1 MLSRWEN
8 SLSSIGA
15 SYLFTGLSG
24 AGKTT
29 ISGTV
34 AAFLRQANVPC
45 LLLDGDQL
53 RSGLC
58 SDLGYSKEDRF
69 ENIRRVAEVARLFVN
84 QGFVCLCA
92 FICPY
97 QDMRGIMHQRLDPTF
112 FEIFVDCS
120 LDECRRRDPKNY
132 YKQAQNGMLVD
143 FTGVGSPYEVPKSP
157 DLRIDTASCGIEE
170 SAKVVYEF
178 IMRTR

>member
-1 MLSRWEN
+1 LVN
-8 SLSSIGA
+8 TGA

-29 ISGTV
+29 ISSTV
-34 AAFLRQANVPC
+34 AELLRQANVPC

-97 QDMRGIMHQRLDPTF
+97 QDMRDIMHQRLDPTF

-120 LDECRRRDPKNY
+120 LDECRRRDPKRY
-132 YKQAQNGMLVD
+132 YKQAQSGALTG
-143 FTGVGSPYEVPKSP
+143 FTGIGAPYEVPCSP
-157 DLRIDTASCGIEE
+157 DLRINTVDSSIKMAAE
-170 SAKVVYEF
+170 SALQF
-178 IMRTR
+178 IMSTRQG

>member
-1 MLSRWEN
+1 LSKT
-8 SLSSIGA
+8 GA
-15 SYLFTGLSG
+15 AYLFTGLSG

-29 ISGTV
+29 ISSSV
-34 AAFLRQANVPC
+34 AQLLRQANVPC

-69 ENIRRVAEVARLFVN
+69 ENIRRVSEVARLFVD

-97 QDMRGIMHQRLDPTF
+97 QAMRDIMHQRLDPTF

-120 LDECRRRDPKNY
+120 LDECQRRDPKTY
-132 YKQAQNGMLVD
+132 YKRAQRGELAG
-143 FTGVGSPYEVPKSP
+143 FTGVGAPYEMPCSP
-157 DLRIDTASCGIEE
+157 DLRINTVE
-170 SAKVVYEF
+170 SSIALAAEAALDF
-178 IMRTR
+178 IFKTRQR